1 MRERSCAR
9 LQLTLVFPFHS
20 ESFDGNAIILALT
33 ILSCLFHRYSHT
45 HSNLKHF
52 NNKEIREAVLSKE
65 ESFDGNAN
73 TGTDNSLLFVTQILT
88 KAIQIVNDNCTVN
101 TPRSPPLLK
110 CYVKMT

>member
-1 MRERSCAR
+1 MREIVCPPATHISVSFFIQRA
-9 LQLTLVFPFHS
+9 LTETL
-20 ESFDGNAIILALT
+20 ILALT
-33 ILSCLFHRYSHT
+33 ILSCLLYRYSHT

-88 KAIQIVNDNCTVN
+88 FKPKT
-101 TPRSPPLLK
+101 L
-110 CYVKMT
+110 